1 MATTQ
6 TIFADATQAL
16 NAHDY
21 DKFEALHEPQAD
33 VWQSGMPGKDI
44 KAQIEGLKAL
54 AAGFPDGR
62 WIAENPIEDG
72 ERCSAEHRF
81 EGTQTG
87 VLRLAGAPEIAPT
100 GKKVTLN
107 ASVVL
112 TVRSGKVSRARVYT
126 DRMQIVEQLG
136 LAPTPAKATV

>member
-6 TIFADATQAL
+6 TIFADATRAL

-21 DKFEALHEPQAD
+21 DAFEALHEPQAD

-44 KAQIEGLKAL
+44 KAQIEGMKAL

-62 WIAENPIEDG
+62 WVAETPIQDG

-87 VLRLAGAPEIAPT
+87 VLRLPGAPEIPPT

-107 ASVVL
+107 AAVVL
-112 TVRSGKVSRARVYT
+112 TLRSGKVSRSRVYT
-126 DRMQIVEQLG
+126 DRMQLVEQLG
-136 LAPTPAKATV
+136 LAPMPEKAAV

>member
-1 MATTQ
+1 MASTQ
-6 TIFADATQAL
+6 TIFDDATQAL

-21 DKFEALHEPQAD
+21 DKFEALHEPEAD
-33 VWQSGMPGKDI
+33 IWQSGMPGRDI
-44 KAQIEGLKAL
+44 KAQIEGMKVL

-62 WIAENPIEDG
+62 WIAEQPVQDG

-87 VLRLAGAPEIAPT
+87 ALRIPGAPEIPPT
-100 GKKVTLN
+100 GKKVSLN

-112 TVRSGKVSRARVYT
+112 TLRSGRISRARVYT
-126 DRMQIVEQLG
+126 DRMQLVEQLG
-136 LAPTPAKATV
+136 LAPMPEKATV

>member
-1 MATTQ
+1 MATTH

-44 KAQIEGLKAL
+44 KALVEGLKAM

-62 WIAENPIEDG
+62 WIAENPIVDG
-72 ERCSAEHRF
+72 DRCSAEHRF
-81 EGTQTG
+81 VGTNTG
-87 VLRLAGAPEIAPT
+87 VLRLPGAPEIPAT
-100 GKKVTLN
+100 GKTVALN

-112 TVRSGKVSRARVYT
+112 TLSSGKITRARVYT
-126 DRMQIVEQLG
+126 DRMQMVEQLS
-136 LAPTPAKATV
+136 LAPMPEPAAV